1 VERARAAEAG
11 RPPPHPKRG
20 PAHTRTRAHTARRPP
35 PQAQALFTDTSRTT
49 QDSSTAAGARAR
61 AHTRTRPRSL
71 QPPHQREGEKR
82 KEPFVLPSFCSR
94 PRVRREDRGKVFRR
108 EGQEGGRGGM
118 KEGSTRAHTRTPRLA
133 PRSEHEQQGC
143 TARPPG
149 QGGQATG
156 RESQGGGARAPHP
169 HPRPLSLFG
178 GGVGGWVGGWG
189 GLSRS
194 GSPATRPL
202 SRSHPGKR
210 GGKDTL
216 LDTYACTKRRKRK
229 PKAGT
234 GGRRK
239 GSPRAGTPPSPP
251 QLLTCPHP

>member
-1 VERARAAEAG
+1 MERARAAEAG

-61 AHTRTRPRSL
+61 AHARTRPRSL

-94 PRVRREDRGKVFRR
+94 PRVRREDGGKVFRR
-108 EGQEGGRGGM
+108 EGQEGGGGGDERG
-118 KEGSTRAHTRTPRLA
+118 EHARAHTDPTTGATQRARAARLHGAPPWSGRAGDRSRVTRRWRACPTPTPA
-133 PRSEHEQQGC
+133 PSLSVWGW
-143 TARPPG
+143 
-149 QGGQATG
+149 
-156 RESQGGGARAPHP
+156 GGGW
-169 HPRPLSLFG
+169 G
-178 GGVGGWVGGWG
+178 GGG

-194 GSPATRPL
+194 GSLATRPL

-210 GGKDTL
+210 GERTL
-216 LDTYACTKRRKRK
+216 LDTYACTKRRKTK
-229 PKAGT
+229 
-234 GGRRK
+234 GGDR
-239 GSPRAGTPPSPP
+239 GEEEGEPQGGDPPPP
-251 QLLTCPHP
+251 QTPHLPPP